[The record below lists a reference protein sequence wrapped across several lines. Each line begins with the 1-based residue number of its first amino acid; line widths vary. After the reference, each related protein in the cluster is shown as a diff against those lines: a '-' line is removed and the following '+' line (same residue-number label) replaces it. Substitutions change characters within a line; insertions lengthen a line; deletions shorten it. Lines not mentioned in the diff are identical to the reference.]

1 MLEDAEK
8 KRQKLED
15 LKSQGKEGKD
25 KIRAQ
30 QWSEVLQEASGE
42 NVVIDTTK
50 IKKVNFV
57 THYF

>member
-57 THYF
+57 TFI